1 MAAKIRQPGWYRAL
15 AFSILGVLVC
25 LGLSTGLRAA
35 FSVDPVYDGT
45 SVLQISLLMVPLFF
59 LGGIGCFDYW
69 LRWAS
74 GRTVV
79 DDHAD
84 HGAKSWRD
92 YFKVNTDHKVIGL
105 QYICVSFFFMF
116 IGGL

>member
-15 AFSILGVLVC
+15 AYSILGVLVC
-25 LGLSTGLRAA
+25 LALSTGLRAA
-35 FSVDPVYDGT
+35 FAVDPVYDPDAF
-45 SVLQISLLMVPLFF
+45 LQISLLTVPLFF

-92 YFKVNTDHKVIGL
+92 
-105 QYICVSFFFMF
+105 
-116 IGGL
+116 